1 MGKIK
6 KGKPQKKFTLI
17 SNDLIRDTQVTD
29 SAYRLICWVTSHS
42 DDFEI
47 SFSSILSMLEWGKDK
62 LRNAV
67 KNAEINDYLVR
78 TKTRDAETGLFDWD
92 YYIFVDKDEAIAFR
106 KSNPN
111 SYYPSLGNPVSDNPE
126 VDAPSDGLHPPH
138 KNTNA
143 IKQNEENQLKNTQES
158 AAALTELS
166 TDSIEI
172 LEEESHTEIVA
183 TNQDKS
189 KNSHVDNTSTHEDKT
204 PPVRDALG
212 QRNGRNPNNPTINRG
227 VSRSTKE
234 GFAHFSSRNPGEV
247 KKQTALA
254 EYQRFVDIY
263 NERKPATWAC
273 CDKLN
278 NKRIKGFKKLF
289 DEWKEIEHV
298 EQVWLDAI
306 AFVNADKWWRET
318 CSSRS
323 IDTLLWEG
331 KATTLRDKYQTI
343 KPQTPSQLQ
352 TSSNPPLESLLRRV
366 DTELGRLLF
375 ETDLTPAQIES
386 ISKYVD
392 ATEKFNSK
400 SELQMNYVKKM
411 LGL

>member
-17 SNDLIRDTQVTD
+17 SNDLIRDTKVTD
-29 SAYRLICWVTSHS
+29 SACRLICWVTSHS

-62 LRNAV
+62 LRSAV
-67 KNAEINDYLVR
+67 KNAEINNYLVR

-92 YYIFVDKDEAIAFR
+92 YYVFIDKDEAIAFR
-106 KSNPN
+106 KSNPD

-126 VDAPSDGLHPPH
+126 VDTPSDGLHPPH

-189 KNSHVDNTSTHEDKT
+189 KNSHVDNTSTHEDKM
-204 PPVRDALG
+204 PPVR
-212 QRNGRNPNNPTINRG
+212 
-227 VSRSTKE
+227 
-234 GFAHFSSRNPGEV
+234 EV

-263 NERKPATWAC
+263 NERKPATWAR

-278 NKRIKGFKKLF
+278 NKRITGFKKLF

-343 KPQTPSQLQ
+343 KPQTPSQLH

-366 DTELGRLLF
+366 DIELGRLLF

>member
-17 SNDLIRDTQVTD
+17 SNDLIRDTKVTD
-29 SAYRLICWVTSHS
+29 SACRLICWVTSHS

-106 KSNPN
+106 KSNPD

-126 VDAPSDGLHPPH
+126 VDTPSDGLHPPH

-189 KNSHVDNTSTHEDKT
+189 KNSHVDNTSTHEDKM
-204 PPVRDALG
+204 PPVR
-212 QRNGRNPNNPTINRG
+212 
-227 VSRSTKE
+227 
-234 GFAHFSSRNPGEV
+234 EV

-289 DEWKEIEHV
+289 DEWKEIEYV

-343 KPQTPSQLQ
+343 KPQTTSQLQ
-352 TSSNPPLESLLRRV
+352 TSSNLPLELLLRRV
-366 DTELGRLLF
+366 DSELGRLLF